1 MMYLLSLRKERNAP
15 FTVVCTAHHH
25 NAQVRFACARSSQAK
40 EMTVRD
46 KPGTKADAY
55 HRKSV

>member
-1 MMYLLSLRKERNAP
+1 MMYILSIRKERNAP

-55 HRKSV
+55 HR

>member
-1 MMYLLSLRKERNAP
+1 MRHLVR
-15 FTVVCTAHHH
+15 TARHHS
-25 NAQVRFACARSSQAK
+25 AQVCFACARSSQAK

-55 HRKSV
+55 PR